1 MKEIQ
6 ISQRSLW
13 LSLLTAVAGLY
24 ALAGVVLNPF
34 IIWVS
39 LPLYIGYT
47 MVLSGIKKAL
57 KKKQFRGMGYIAVSL
72 VLTYSYHLAWF
83 FDWNETK
90 TGSSTSAILFFIF
103 PVYVALLAFVGYF
116 VGPYVTKISITK
128 P

>member
-47 MVLSGIKKAL
+47 MVLSGIKKSPE
-57 KKKQFRGMGYIAVSL
+57 KKAIPRYGLYCRQPCSDLLLSSGL
-72 VLTYSYHLAWF
+72 VLRL
-83 FDWNETK
+83 E
-90 TGSSTSAILFFIF
+90 
-103 PVYVALLAFVGYF
+103 
-116 VGPYVTKISITK
+116 
-128 P
+128 